1 MEPKYEKINTKNIY
15 CNYSIVEKMNKLILG
30 FLIALSVIL
39 LSLSSNSILSYAEE
53 GKTNEIVI
61 KDLDLIVEEYVSGL
75 DKPVLIDFIDGQML
89 VIEKVGTV
97 RIISDGIL
105 NPEPILELN
114 ELSTS
119 TEEGLIGMLVDNN
132 DVFLHYTTRD
142 ANDDSTSNWFTKYS
156 WNGEKL
162 IDPIELLSFHK
173 GTGIHNAGVMI
184 KDENGI
190 VFATIGDL
198 GHGRSKDMQ
207 QKENFISEENNYIG
221 SITSLNA
228 PNEVYAIGIRNTFGL
243 DIDPV
248 TGMLWD
254 TENGVDTFDEINLIE
269 KNFNSGWN
277 KIQGPINDNE
287 ISMIDGYQYSDPE
300 FSWERAVGVT
310 SIHFIQSPLFPEY
323 ENSVLVGS
331 FLGGLLYK
339 FELNENRDGFRFDSD
354 QLKDLVLD
362 NEDNPSEII
371 FGTGFAGITDIKEG
385 PDGSIYIVTIGD
397 GKIFRISPILTPT
410 DWEEHIQDVVE
421 SDCRDFSN
429 SKIFSGCIFSDE
441 DFIGKNFSNKDFRFT
456 DFRNSN
462 LTDVDFQY
470 ANLVNSNF
478 YNAKLSN
485 VNFSDANLDSVV
497 FQNAKLE
504 NVNFDEASLISS
516 DFQKTNLINVS
527 FINSNLVKSSFEKV
541 RSNNL
546 QLMHANLERA
556 NLESSNLEFVNLE
569 NTNLFF
575 TKFDNS
581 VLKNS
586 KFNDAKLWK
595 TKLNNV
601 DLENSS
607 FIDTDNYYSQ
617 FKKSNLKNVD
627 FQSSRLSH
635 VDFTNSNLAN
645 ANLLDV
651 YPVNT
656 IFDNTN
662 LDGAEINTCLQ
673 HDIISRIINK
683 ILRSTAEL
691 NLEVFEKLL
700 IGICN

>member
-1 MEPKYEKINTKNIY
+1 
-15 CNYSIVEKMNKLILG
+15 MNKLTLG
-30 FLIALSVIL
+30 FLIIFSVIL
-39 LSLSSNSILSYAEE
+39 LSLSGNNILSYAEE
-53 GKTNEIVI
+53 GKTNEIVM

-184 KDENGI
+184 KDENDI

-339 FELNENRDGFRFDSD
+339 FELNENRDGFRFNGD
-354 QLKDLVLD
+354 QLKDLVLN

-371 FGTGFAGITDIKEG
+371 FGTGFAGITDIKGG
-385 PDGSIYIVTIGD
+385 PDGSIYIVSIGD
-397 GKIFRISPILTPT
+397 GKIFRISPILTPA
-410 DWEEHIQDVVE
+410 DWEKHIQNIVE
-421 SDCRDFSN
+421 SDCQDFSD
-429 SKIFSGCIFSDE
+429 SKNFSGCIFSNE
-441 DFIGKNFSNKDFRFT
+441 DFVGEDFSNKDFRFT
-456 DFRNSN
+456 DFSNSN
-462 LTDVDFQY
+462 LTDVDFQD

-485 VNFSDANLDSVV
+485 VNFSGANLDSAV
-497 FQNAKLE
+497 FKEATLE
-504 NVNFDEASLISS
+504 NINF
-516 DFQKTNLINVS
+516 NN
-527 FINSNLVKSSFEKV
+527 FIMF
-541 RSNNL
+541 
-546 QLMHANLERA
+546 
-556 NLESSNLEFVNLE
+556 
-569 NTNLFF
+569 
-575 TKFDNS
+575 
-581 VLKNS
+581 
-586 KFNDAKLWK
+586 
-595 TKLNNV
+595 
-601 DLENSS
+601 
-607 FIDTDNYYSQ
+607 
-617 FKKSNLKNVD
+617 
-627 FQSSRLSH
+627 
-635 VDFTNSNLAN
+635 
-645 ANLLDV
+645 
-651 YPVNT
+651 
-656 IFDNTN
+656 
-662 LDGAEINTCLQ
+662 
-673 HDIISRIINK
+673 
-683 ILRSTAEL
+683 
-691 NLEVFEKLL
+691 
-700 IGICN
+700 CNCTE

>member
-1 MEPKYEKINTKNIY
+1 MQQDHD
-15 CNYSIVEKMNKLILG
+15 KMNPFTLG
-30 FLIALSVIL
+30 FLIVFSVIL
-39 LSLSSNSILSYAEE
+39 LNFSSNNILTYAEE
-53 GKTNEIVI
+53 EKTNSIVM

-97 RIISDGIL
+97 RIINDGIL
-105 NPEPILELN
+105 NPNPILELKVS
-114 ELSTS
+114 EA
-119 TEEGLIGMLVDNN
+119 TEEGLIGMLVDGN

-142 ANDDSTSNWFTKYS
+142 TNDDSTSNWFTKYS
-156 WNGEKL
+156 WNGKKL
-162 IDPIELLSFHK
+162 IDPIDLLSFHK
-173 GTGIHNAGVMI
+173 GIGIHNAGVMI
-184 KDENGI
+184 KDEND
-190 VFATIGDL
+190 VTLVAIGDL
-198 GHGRSKDMQ
+198 GHGQSMDMQ
-207 QKENFISEENNYIG
+207 QRENFLTEENNYIG

-243 DIDPV
+243 DIDSI
-248 TGMLWD
+248 TGKLWD

-287 ISMIDGYQYSDPE
+287 IPMIDGYKYSDPE
-300 FSWERAVGVT
+300 FSWERTIGVT

-339 FELNENRDGFRFDSD
+339 FELNENRDGFRFDNE
-354 QLKDLVLD
+354 QLKDLVLN

-397 GKIFRISPILTPT
+397 GKIFRISPMLTPT
-410 DWEEHIQDVVE
+410 DWEEHIQNIVE
-421 SDCRDFSN
+421 SDCRDFTN
-429 SKIFSGCIFSDE
+429 SKIFSGCIYSDE
-441 DFIGKNFSNKDFRFT
+441 DFISNDFSNKDFRFS

-462 LTDVDFQY
+462 LTDVDFQD
-470 ANLVNSNF
+470 ANLVNANF

-485 VNFSDANLDSVV
+485 VNFSGANLDSAV
-497 FQNAKLE
+497 FQNAELK
-504 NVNFDEASLISS
+504 NINFDDASLISS
-516 DFQKTNLINVS
+516 DLQKTSLINVS
-527 FINSNLVKSSFEKV
+527 FISSNLEKSSFEKAV
-541 RSNNL
+541 SNSL
-546 QLMHANLERA
+546 QLTHANLERA
-556 NLESSNLEFVNLE
+556 SFEYSNLEFVNLE

-586 KFNDAKLWK
+586 KFNGAKLWK

-607 FIDTDNYYSQ
+607 FIKTDNFYAQ

-635 VDFTNSNLAN
+635 VDFTDSNLVN

-651 YPVNT
+651 YPVNA

-662 LDGAEINTCLQ
+662 LDNAEINTCLQ

-683 ILRSTAEL
+683 ILRSITNL
-691 NLEVFEKLL
+691 NFEVFEQSL
-700 IGICN
+700 ISVCN